1 MGIVPV
7 YHFMLR
13 GDDRVGAPAP
23 YFGMNCQHKFSDSGG
38 SCHKKSV
45 GQRVGKH
52 ESKANMINEF

>member
-1 MGIVPV
+1 MIELVLLLLILV
-7 YHFMLR
+7 YELST
-13 GDDRVGAPAP
+13 
-23 YFGMNCQHKFSDSGG
+23 NKFSDSGG

>member
-1 MGIVPV
+1 MIELVLLLLILV
-7 YHFMLR
+7 YELST
-13 GDDRVGAPAP
+13 
-23 YFGMNCQHKFSDSGG
+23 QFSDSRG

>member
-1 MGIVPV
+1 MIELV
-7 YHFMLR
+7 LLLLIL
-13 GDDRVGAPAP
+13 
-23 YFGMNCQHKFSDSGG
+23 NCQHKFSDSGG